1 MQRYI
6 LARISAAIIALLMTT
21 GLAFAAQNNSGDPLG
36 AFAEDDGTY
45 SIQIVTSVDACT
57 ALCEADKKTCRGS
70 VVYQN
75 DISKPEM
82 ECRLNNGIGANTAF
96 QQEEP
101 EALNFEKAISD
112 LNAYRISKGQSA
124 LVYNEKLNRA
134 SDVHVRDL
142 ASADIVSHTGT
153 DGSGHGD
160 RVQLQGYYFSI
171 AGENVAAG
179 QLSWDAAFTSW
190 KNSPG
195 HNANMLRDDVSE
207 FGLAFA
213 YNPDTIHRTFWAMI
227 VAHPLD
233 MGYETTSE

>member
-21 GLAFAAQNNSGDPLG
+21 GDPLG

-142 ASADIVSHTGT
+142 ASIWDMRPPPNKVSPPI
-153 DGSGHGD
+153 D
-160 RVQLQGYYFSI
+160 
-171 AGENVAAG
+171 
-179 QLSWDAAFTSW
+179 
-190 KNSPG
+190 
-195 HNANMLRDDVSE
+195 
-207 FGLAFA
+207 
-213 YNPDTIHRTFWAMI
+213 DTIRHRRN
-227 VAHPLD
+227 
-233 MGYETTSE
+233 SR